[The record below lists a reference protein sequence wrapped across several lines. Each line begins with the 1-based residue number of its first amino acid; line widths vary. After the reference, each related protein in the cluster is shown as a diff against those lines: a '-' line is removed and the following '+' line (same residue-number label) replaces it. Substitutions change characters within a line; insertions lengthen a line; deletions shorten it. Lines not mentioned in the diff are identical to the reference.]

1 MSERGTAL
9 QRCGLGSRAD
19 GGSVTAVVTDGSIR
33 TEHRTSGG
41 LTAAMRGLMFALL
54 VGLTPTPRPADLGR
68 SGRLYACHILCHR
81 MQTTSRTQTYS
92 TDTQA

>member
-1 MSERGTAL
+1 MSRRGTAL

-19 GGSVTAVVTDGSIR
+19 GGFVTAVVTDGSIR

-54 VGLTPTPRPADLGR
+54 VGRTPTPRPADLGR
-68 SGRLYACHILCHR
+68 SGRLYALHTSLHR
-81 MQTTSRTQTYS
+81 MHVTTRTQTYP
-92 TDTQA
+92 TDRDP